1 LKRLAGWSAIVL
13 AACLGVA
20 VAAQDDETLAG
31 RTVPAVV
38 NYSRPVA
45 WPNENKAA
53 VASYLSQA
61 RKDAGPGLFD
71 AMAFRCLYSPGFPRM
86 VSGMQYNGF
95 IEPTRVFDNLYDV
108 GQNSVSSW
116 ALVTGGG
123 IILFDTLNNEDEA
136 KNIIVPNLIKV
147 GLDPK
152 DIKYIV
158 ITHEHGD
165 HYGGARY
172 LQKTYAAHVI
182 ASSLTWEN
190 MAKQVA
196 LPIPDRD
203 MVSTDGEQLKL
214 GEETLTFY
222 LTPGH
227 TPGTQSILFKVTERG
242 VPHMAG
248 LFGGTGGGRTEPDMR
263 TDIKS
268 LERWRGLTRTA
279 GVDVLIAVHHTHDD
293 GVAKDEVVRNL
304 KPGDTNPFVVGRDTY
319 QRYLLVQQDCMRL
332 QLARHGASE

>member
-1 LKRLAGWSAIVL
+1 
-13 AACLGVA
+13 VA
-20 VAAQDDETLAG
+20 TAQEGEAPASRIAPSVADY
-31 RTVPAVV
+31 PK
-38 NYSRPVA
+38 PVA
-45 WPNENKAA
+45 WPKEDKAA
-53 VASYLSQA
+53 VASFLSQA

-86 VSGMQYNGF
+86 VSGMQYNGL

-108 GQNSVSSW
+108 GQNSVTSW
-116 ALVTGGG
+116 ALVTSGG
-123 IILFDTLNNEDEA
+123 IVLFDTLNNEDEA
-136 KNIIVPNLIKV
+136 RNIIVPNLTKV

-165 HYGGARY
+165 HFGGARY
-172 LQKTYAAHVI
+172 LQKTFGAHVI

-190 MAKQVA
+190 MARQSA
-196 LPIPDRD
+196 LPIPDKD
-203 MVSTDGEQLKL
+203 MVSTDGERLKV
-214 GEETLTFY
+214 GDETLTFY

-227 TPGTQSILFKVTERG
+227 TPGTQSILFTVTEHG
-242 VPHMAG
+242 VPHSAG

-268 LERWRGLTRTA
+268 LERWRGITKAA

-304 KPGDTNPFVVGRDTY
+304 KPGDTNPFVVGLDSY

-332 QLARHGASE
+332 QLARHGAGE